1 MATHSN
7 LLRNGGG
14 AGRFGLVRA
23 FGTLLLVASLSSG
36 CGSGESPSADA
47 ARDATPHPAMAFWGA
62 SSEVTGQTYIDL
74 TSPGQWIVYAPAR
87 SDDGMLPD
95 GEPDGAGPCYVR
107 QIQTLEHV
115 EADSW
120 RVSMD
125 TGATFEVELVVDGD
139 TLTQSVARAAPNPP
153 ATMSW
158 SRESDLELPKSR
170 LCGERSVDG

>member
-1 MATHSN
+1 MAAHPN
-7 LLRNGGG
+7 LFRNGPN
-14 AGRFGLVRA
+14 AGRFSFVRA
-23 FGTLLLVASLSSG
+23 FGTLLLLGSLSPG
-36 CGSGESPSADA
+36 CSSEESSSADA

-87 SDDGMLPD
+87 SGDGMILD
-95 GEPDGAGPCYVR
+95 GEPDGTGPCYVR
-107 QIQTLEHV
+107 QVQTLEHV
-115 EADSW
+115 EANAW

-139 TLTQSVARAAPNPP
+139 TLTQSVARAVPNPP